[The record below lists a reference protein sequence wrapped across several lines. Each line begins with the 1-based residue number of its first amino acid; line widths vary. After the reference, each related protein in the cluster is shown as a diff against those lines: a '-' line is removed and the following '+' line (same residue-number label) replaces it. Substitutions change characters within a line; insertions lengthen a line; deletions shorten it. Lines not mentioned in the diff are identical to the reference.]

1 MKKAAITGVKK
12 AGIVECAKPEPV
24 GNWALVKVTVA
35 PMCTEYKGFAGG
47 GKGSALGHEAAGEV
61 VAVAQPCGVQPGD
74 RVVVMPL
81 QPCGQCDLCMAGDYI
96 HCRKQLA
103 YGAATGGQEPTGTMT
118 QYLIKPDWLLPKI
131 PDDISITHGSMA
143 CCGLGP
149 TFGAMQRMAVDAFDT
164 VLVTGLGPVGL
175 GAVINARH
183 RGATVIAVDGSEYRK
198 NLALELGAAAVFSP
212 DSPGVLDAIRDAAG
226 KGGPAKALDC
236 SGAAEAQRLCIDA
249 CRRRGDVAIVGE
261 GGPFEVKAS
270 DDFIR
275 KGLTLHG
282 CWHYNYGDIPR
293 IFDVIRANTDRLDKQ
308 ITHAFGLN
316 DIQKA
321 FELQLTGQCGKVL
334 LLPWK

>member
-1 MKKAAITGVKK
+1 
-12 AGIVECAKPEPV
+12 
-24 GNWALVKVTVA
+24 
-35 PMCTEYKGFAGG
+35 
-47 GKGSALGHEAAGEV
+47 
-61 VAVAQPCGVQPGD
+61 
-74 RVVVMPL
+74 
-81 QPCGQCDLCMAGDYI
+81 
-96 HCRKQLA
+96 
-103 YGAATGGQEPTGTMT
+103 MT
-118 QYLIKPDWLLPKI
+118 QYLVKPDWLLPKI